1 MTGTPAHSLEPPPA
15 PPSPASELSAAIVA
29 IARQN
34 DRAAFARLF
43 GHFAPRVKS
52 YLMRLGVPP
61 AQAED
66 LAQDTMLAVW
76 NKAALYDPQR
86 AEAATWVFTI
96 ARNLRIDALRRER
109 HPEVSDEVLADTP
122 DGAPGAD
129 TLVADGRRERA
140 LRAALATLPADQAEV
155 VRLSF
160 FADLAHPAIAERL
173 RLPLGTVKSRLRLA
187 MGKIRK
193 ALGDDEP

>member
-1 MTGTPAHSLEPPPA
+1 MTGTVAHSLEPPPL

-29 IARQN
+29 VASRG
-34 DRAAFARLF
+34 DRAAFAGLF

-52 YLMRLGVPP
+52 YLMRLGAPP

-66 LAQDTMLAVW
+66 LAQETMLAVW
-76 NKAALYDPQR
+76 SKAALYDPQR

-109 HPEVSDEVLADTP
+109 HPEVSDEFLAEVP
-122 DGAPGAD
+122 DDRPGAEM
-129 TLVADGRRERA
+129 LVADGRRDQA
-140 LRAALATLPADQAEV
+140 LRAVLATLPPEQAEV

-187 MGKIRK
+187 MGRIRK